1 MSNSAEMERVLV
13 WRAIV
18 ESERPRELISHS
30 LGDKDGKAVLCADC
44 AGTGI
49 SY

>member
-1 MSNSAEMERVLV
+1 MSNGTEVERFVV

-30 LGDKDGKAVLCADC
+30 LGDEDGKAVLCADC